1 MVLARGVYDDPE
13 TWLWALGAIAL
24 YALIS
29 FGLEYRRRRRRG
41 ADEPAREA
49 LHELK
54 DRENPQSA
62 KQYAGSRAVMF
73 AGGAVVGLV
82 AWATSGVAR
91 PVLVVLTA
99 LVAVS
104 VWAYYD
110 HRAQGR
116 AARQR

>member
-1 MVLARGVYDDPE
+1 MVLARGTSGDPG

-41 ADEPAREA
+41 ADEPAKEA

-54 DRENPQSA
+54 DRENPQDP
-62 KQYAGSRAVMF
+62 KHYLLSRVVMF
-73 AGGAVVGLV
+73 AGGAAVGLV
-82 AWATSGVAR
+82 ALATSGVAR

-110 HRAQGR
+110 HRTQDR
-116 AARQR
+116 AARRG